1 MCFIFDRYCPHN
13 SSVHYL
19 ISDILLDQSASDI
32 SMAANMPVDRL
43 SSGKV
48 KYMLNTRQLPR
59 LVSDSVFVFAF
70 FLAA

>member
-1 MCFIFDRYCPHN
+1 
-13 SSVHYL
+13 
-19 ISDILLDQSASDI
+19 
-32 SMAANMPVDRL
+32 MAANMPVDRL

-48 KYMLNTRQLPR
+48 KRMLNTRQLPR